1 MVITVINGTANV
13 FNAKTYLE
21 EQQEFQSMCDN
32 YKQHADE
39 VNAEKSPD
47 KKAYYHRSQDTM
59 ILRMMKCGAETN
71 VVVTIRNGSPFLDL
85 EWQYEDRVIEN
96 SQGGTTHL
104 QGWYLD

>member
-39 VNAEKSPD
+39 VNAEKNSD

-59 ILRMMKCGAETN
+59 ILRMMKHDREAN
-71 VVVTIRNGSPFLDL
+71 VVVTITNGSPLLNL
-85 EWQYEDRVIEN
+85 EWKHEDRVIEN

-104 QGWYLD
+104 KGWYLD